1 MTVGSIEYLSSVIV
15 PQWPAPANVVALSTT
30 RRGGVSTGNYASFN
44 LGLQVG
50 DSPEHVERN
59 HAELKLLLGAEV
71 SLQCLQQVHGARA
84 IEASRDQDVVT
95 ADAAFTTRTGIACC
109 VTTADCLPILITSRK
124 GDAVAA
130 IHAGWRG
137 LAAGVLENT
146 IASFPAAPA
155 LSCAWMGPAIGVC
168 HFEVGAEVREIF
180 LTSARED
187 LRGGIERCFIQSAQ
201 PGKFFADLYAIARLK
216 LNALGLNSIYG
227 GTYCTYCN
235 DERFYSFRR
244 QPQTGRM
251 MSLIYLK
258 S

>member
-1 MTVGSIEYLSSVIV
+1 MTVGSIENHSSFIV
-15 PQWPAPANVVALSTT
+15 PQWPAPSNVIALSTT

-50 DSPEHVERN
+50 DSPGHVERN
-59 HAELKLLLGAEV
+59 HAKLKMLLGAEV
-71 SLQCLQQVHGARA
+71 SLQCLQQVHGGRV
-84 IEASRDQDVVT
+84 IEASRDSAVVT
-95 ADAAFTTRTGIACC
+95 ADASFTTRTDIACC
-109 VTTADCLPILITSRK
+109 VTTADCLPILISSLQ

-130 IHAGWRG
+130 VHAGWRG
-137 LAAGVLENT
+137 LAEGVLENT
-146 IASFPAAPA
+146 IARFPAAPA
-155 LSCAWMGPAIGVC
+155 QSCAWMGPAIGIC

-180 LTSARED
+180 LTSSSED

-216 LNALGLNSIYG
+216 LNALGFNSIYG
-227 GTYCTYCN
+227 GTYCTHCD

-251 MSLIYLK
+251 TSLIYIK